1 MRTILY
7 ATLVV
12 CLTAPA
18 YAQEM
23 NLLGGPG
30 KMRTQD
36 EVDRETKT
44 NTEYR
49 DTMKKLP
56 DQNAK
61 KDPWGNVRNGS
72 APQADQK
79 QKKTGAKQ

>member
-18 YAQEM
+18 YAQQM
-23 NLLGGPG
+23 NILGGT
-30 KMRTQD
+30 KMKTQD

-44 NTEYR
+44 NSEYQ

-61 KDPWGNVRNGS
+61 KDPWGAVRNGS
-72 APQADQK
+72 TPPADQK
-79 QKKTGAKQ
+79 QKKAGAKQ